1 MNLYKFITSA
11 FANLF
16 VVVGFAQSTSN
27 GFESLPYADFATCAA
42 DTAHFQILDVRR
54 PDEFLAGHLPN
65 AININVLDSSFE
77 HICQSLL
84 TNGKGVA
91 VYCRSGRRSKKAAE
105 KLVRMGFAVKE
116 LDGGFLSWEGQV
128 VK

>member
-1 MNLYKFITSA
+1 MNLCKFITSA
-11 FANLF
+11 FTNLF

-27 GFESLPYADFATCAA
+27 GFESLAYADFATYAA
-42 DTAHFQILDVRR
+42 DSANYQILDVRR
-54 PDEFLAGHLPN
+54 PDEFSVGHLPN

-77 HICQSLL
+77 HLCQSSL
-84 TNGKGVA
+84 NNSKGVA
-91 VYCRSGRRSKKAAE
+91 VYCRSGRRSKMAAE

>member
-1 MNLYKFITSA
+1 MNLYRFISSA

-27 GFESLPYADFATCAA
+27 GFESLPYADFATFAS
-42 DTAHFQILDVRR
+42 DTAHYQILDVRR
-54 PDEFLAGHLPN
+54 PDEFSLGHIPH
-65 AININVLDSSFE
+65 AVNINVLDSSFE
-77 HICQSLL
+77 RLCQSLL
-84 TNGKGVA
+84 SSGKGVA
-91 VYCRSGRRSKKAAE
+91 VYCRSGRRSKVAAE

>member
-11 FANLF
+11 FSNLF

-27 GFESLPYADFATCAA
+27 GFESLSYVDFATYAA
-42 DTAHFQILDVRR
+42 DTAHYQILDVRR
-54 PDEFLAGHLPN
+54 PDEFSAGHLPN

-77 HICQSLL
+77 RLCQSLL

-91 VYCRSGRRSKKAAE
+91 VYCRSGRRSKMAAE

>member
-16 VVVGFAQSTSN
+16 VVAGFAQSTSN
-27 GFESLPYADFATCAA
+27 GFESLPYANFATYVA
-42 DTAHFQILDVRR
+42 DTAHYQILDVRR
-54 PDEFLAGHLPN
+54 PDEFSAGHLPN
-65 AININVLDSSFE
+65 AVNINVLDSSFE
-77 HICQSLL
+77 RLCQSLL

-91 VYCRSGRRSKKAAE
+91 VYCRSGRRSKMAAE

>member
-11 FANLF
+11 FTNLF

-77 HICQSLL
+77 RICQSLL